1 MIRFRSLMAGALVVA
16 VLATGA
22 AFAQGVRG
30 GGPGRFGGPDGRGFR
45 GGLPLASLN
54 LTEAQQD
61 LIRDI
66 RERNRQGVRETAAK
80 LQQAHEAQRSAVNA
94 IPLNEGLIRQT
105 TLALAEVEAEMAIQ
119 QARVQNEIFASLTA
133 EQQAQVKQQ
142 LAERQARA
150 EARRAEGQQQ
160 RQNRQNRQNRQ

>member
-30 GGPGRFGGPDGRGFR
+30 GGPGRSGGPDGRGFR
-45 GGLPLASLN
+45 GALPLASLN
-54 LTEAQQD
+54 LTQAQQD

-66 RERNRQGVRETAAK
+66 RERNREATRETAAK
-80 LQQAHEAQRSAVNA
+80 LQQAHEAQRNAVNA
-94 IPLNEGLIRQT
+94 IPLDEGLIRQT
-105 TLALAEVEAEMAIQ
+105 TLALAEVEADMAIQ

-133 EQQAQVKQQ
+133 EQQAQVRRQ
-142 LAERQARA
+142 LAARRARA
-150 EARRAEGQQQ
+150 EARRAEGQQR
-160 RQNRQNRQNRQ
+160 RQNRQ

>member
-1 MIRFRSLMAGALVVA
+1 MNRFRSLTAGALLIGMIA
-16 VLATGA
+16 GGA
-22 AFAQGVRG
+22 AFAQGPRG
-30 GGPGRFGGPDGRGFR
+30 GGPGRFGGPDGRGGP
-45 GGLPLASLN
+45 GGLPLAALN
-54 LTEAQQD
+54 LTQAQQD

-66 RERNRQGVRETAAK
+66 RERNRDAMRETNAK
-80 LQQAHEAQRSAVNA
+80 LQQAHDAQRNAVNA

-133 EQQAQVKQQ
+133 EQQAQVKQA

-150 EARRAEGQQQ
+150 QQ
-160 RQNRQNRQNRQ
+160 RQGQPRRRQ